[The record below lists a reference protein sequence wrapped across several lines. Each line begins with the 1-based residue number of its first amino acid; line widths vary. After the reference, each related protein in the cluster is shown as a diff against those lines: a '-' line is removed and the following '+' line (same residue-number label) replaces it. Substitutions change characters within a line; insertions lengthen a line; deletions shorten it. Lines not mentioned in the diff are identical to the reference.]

1 MTAALTR
8 YIDVAQLSLYI
19 FWAFFAGLV
28 FYLRREDKREGYP
41 LTAEAVQ
48 RQTRGPIG
56 GFPPIPP
63 TKTFRTINHGSWP
76 SPPAPIDGAIAARSA
91 AMFPGAPLIPTGNP
105 LVDGVGP
112 ASWVARS
119 DEPDLTF
126 KGDNRIVPMRH
137 AREYHVSSLSH
148 DPHGWA
154 VIGADGVVAGY
165 VRDLWIDESETNIR
179 YLEVELDQALAA
191 DRHHVLVPEP
201 YVRYLRRQKRVSVR
215 AILAAQFADVPVLKH
230 PDQVTF
236 REEDRLVAYFGGG
249 SLYATPA
256 RLGPLL

>member
-1 MTAALTR
+1 MTAAFTR

-19 FWAFFAGLV
+19 FWAFFAGLI

-41 LTAEAVQ
+41 LTPEGVQ
-48 RQTRGPIG
+48 RQTRGQVG
-56 GFPPIPP
+56 VFPPIPAP
-63 TKTFRTINHGSWP
+63 KTFRTINNGVWQ
-76 SPPAPIDGAIAARSA
+76 APRAPMDGPIAARPA
-91 AMFPGAPLIPTGNP
+91 AAFPGAPLIPTGNP

-119 DEPDLTF
+119 EKPDLTF
-126 KGDNRIVPMRH
+126 EGDNRMVPMRH
-137 AREYHVSSLSH
+137 AHEYRVMSLSR

-165 VRDLWIDESETNIR
+165 VRDLWIDESESNVR
-179 YLEVELDQALAA
+179 YLEIELDQALAA
-191 DRHHVLVPEP
+191 DRHHVLIPEP

-215 AILAAQFADVPVLKH
+215 AILASQFADVPVLKH
-230 PDQVTF
+230 PDQITF
-236 REEDRLVAYFGGG
+236 REEDKLVAYFGGG
-249 SLYATPA
+249 ALYATPA